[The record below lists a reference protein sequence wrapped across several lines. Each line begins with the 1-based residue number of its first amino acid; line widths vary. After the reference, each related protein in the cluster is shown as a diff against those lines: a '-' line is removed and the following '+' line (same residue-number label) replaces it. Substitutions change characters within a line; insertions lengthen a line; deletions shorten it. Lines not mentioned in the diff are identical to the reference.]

1 MSFSPTVRGVDPQVY
16 RQVGDALGGAG
27 HPVSLVLDLLHD
39 GQEVHELLPL
49 AVEEL
54 PVLCGPIDQ
63 LQNQRPSRHNSRP
76 TGKEISEK
84 GFC

>member
-1 MSFSPTVRGVDPQVY
+1 MGGVNSQVDG
-16 RQVGDALGGAG
+16 QVADALVVAC
-27 HPVSLVLDLLHD
+27 HAVRLVLDLLHD
-39 GQEVHELLPL
+39 GQEIHELLPL